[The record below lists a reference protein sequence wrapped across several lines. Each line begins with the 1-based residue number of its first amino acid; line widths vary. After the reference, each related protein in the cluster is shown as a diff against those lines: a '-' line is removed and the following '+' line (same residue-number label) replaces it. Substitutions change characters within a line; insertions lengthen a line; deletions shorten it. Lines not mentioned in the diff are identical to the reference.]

1 MQLPLH
7 GSSEQIEVNDGVFGS
22 EFREALVHQ
31 VVESYIRRG
40 HTGSRKQ
47 KNRSDVRGG
56 GAKPW
61 RQKGTG
67 RARAGSRSSPIWRGG
82 GVTFAAR
89 PEKRQ
94 IKLNRKMYRG
104 AMRCLLSELIRQERL
119 TAISTLPAPESKTKN
134 LVAELEKLEL
144 SNVVLVDA
152 NVDDALLQAARNLNQ
167 VEVLSVSQL
176 NPLSLLKCNHVL
188 MSVDGIRQC
197 EESLV

>member
-1 MQLPLH
+1 MRLPLH
-7 GSSEQIEVNDGVFGS
+7 GSEEQIEVNDGVFGS
-22 EFREALVHQ
+22 EYREVLVHQ

-40 HTGSRKQ
+40 HTGTRKQ

-89 PEKRQ
+89 PEKRKT
-94 IKLNRKMYRG
+94 KLNRKMYRG

-119 TAISTLPAPESKTKN
+119 TAVPTLPAPESKTKN
-134 LVAELEKLEL
+134 LVAELDKLAL

-152 NVDDALLQAARNLNQ
+152 NVDESLLRAARNLNQ
-167 VEVLSVSQL
+167 VEVLSVAQL
-176 NPLSLLKCNHVL
+176 NPVTLLKCDHVL

-197 EESLV
+197 EEALA